1 MLQLSYIS
9 TATRPMTT
17 DDLTD
22 ILRVARACNAEKGIT
37 GMLLY
42 SNGIFVQVLEGEEH
56 DLNDLLDVIK
66 RDSRHT
72 ALHVLE
78 RKPIVRREYPDWS
91 MGFKRLGREDLA
103 EVPGINRFFEEG
115 YTPDEFSGKVNLFS
129 KLLRHIR
136 QVEQKRISHDEL
148 SLEDEDRFIVVLHRL
163 IRYSVK
169 LLALL
174 MVFTILWSVLDVIV
188 VIYEKFLRHPFQD
201 LGKEDIL
208 QVFGSFMLVLIA
220 IEIFINI
227 TLYIRSHVIPV
238 KLVVATALMA
248 VARKIIVF
256 DFHDVGAFHVF
267 ATGLLVA
274 ALGGTYWLLEREFN
288 PHSDQ
293 A

>member
-9 TATRPMTT
+9 TATRPMTSE
-17 DDLTD
+17 DLAD
-22 ILRVARACNAEKGIT
+22 ILQVARAHNADKGIT

-42 SNGIFVQVLEGEEH
+42 STGTFVQVLEGEED
-56 DLNDLLDVIK
+56 DLDALLEAIK

-78 RKPIVRREYPDWS
+78 RKQIARREYPDWT

-103 EVPGINRFFEEG
+103 EIPGLNKFFEEG
-115 YTPDEFSGKVNLFS
+115 YTEGEFGGQASLFT
-129 KLLRHIR
+129 KLLSHIR

-148 SLEDEDRFIVVLHRL
+148 SIEDEDRFIVIMHKIV
-163 IRYSVK
+163 RYCVK
-169 LLALL
+169 LTAVL
-174 MVFTILWSVLDVIV
+174 MMFTILWSVLDVAV
-188 VIYEKFLRHPFQD
+188 EIYEKFLRHPFRD
-201 LGKEDIL
+201 LDKEGIL

-256 DFHDVGAFHVF
+256 DFHEVGAFHVF
-267 ATGLLVA
+267 ATGILVA

-288 PHSDQ
+288 PHAD
-293 A
+293 

>member
-22 ILRVARACNAEKGIT
+22 ILRVARAGNADKGIT

-42 SNGIFVQVLEGEEH
+42 SNGTFVQVLEGEED
-56 DLNDLLDVIK
+56 DLNALLEVIK

-78 RKPIVRREYPDWS
+78 KKLIARREYPDWT

-103 EVPGINRFFEEG
+103 EVPGINKFFDEG
-115 YTPDEFSGKVNLFS
+115 YTEDEFGGKVNLFT
-129 KLLRHIR
+129 KLLGHIR
-136 QVEQKRISHDEL
+136 HVEQKRLSHEEL
-148 SLEDEDRFIVVLHRL
+148 SLEDEDRFIVIMHKL

-169 LLALL
+169 LLAVL
-174 MVFTILWSVLDVIV
+174 MVFTILWSVLDVVV
-188 VIYEKFLRHPFQD
+188 VIYEKFLRHPFQNLD
-201 LGKEDIL
+201 KEEIL
-208 QVFGSFMLVLIA
+208 QVFGSFMIVLIA

-267 ATGLLVA
+267 ATGILVA

-288 PHSDQ
+288 PHAD
-293 A
+293 

>member
-17 DDLTD
+17 EDLTD
-22 ILRVARACNAEKGIT
+22 ILQVARTRNADKGIT

-42 SNGIFVQVLEGEEH
+42 SNGTFVQVLEGEED
-56 DLNDLLDVIK
+56 DLNALLEVIK

-78 RKPIVRREYPDWS
+78 RKQIARREYPDWT

-103 EVPGINRFFEEG
+103 EVPGINKFFEEG
-115 YTPDEFSGKVNLFS
+115 YTDGEFSGKANLFT
-129 KLLRHIR
+129 KLLSHIR
-136 QVEQKRISHDEL
+136 QVEQKRLSHEEL
-148 SLEDEDRFIVVLHRL
+148 SLEDEDRFIVIMHKM

-169 LLALL
+169 LLAVL
-174 MVFTILWSVLDVIV
+174 MVFTILWSVLDVVV
-188 VIYEKFLRHPFQD
+188 VIYEKFLRHPFQNLD
-201 LGKEDIL
+201 KEEIL
-208 QVFGSFMLVLIA
+208 QVFGSFMIVLIA

-288 PHSDQ
+288 PHAD
-293 A
+293 

>member
-9 TATRPMTT
+9 TATRSMTAE
-17 DDLTD
+17 DLTD
-22 ILRVARACNAEKGIT
+22 ILRVARARNADRGIT

-42 SNGIFVQVLEGEEH
+42 SNHE
-56 DLNDLLDVIK
+56 
-66 RDSRHT
+66 
-72 ALHVLE
+72 
-78 RKPIVRREYPDWS
+78 
-91 MGFKRLGREDLA
+91 
-103 EVPGINRFFEEG
+103 
-115 YTPDEFSGKVNLFS
+115 
-129 KLLRHIR
+129 
-136 QVEQKRISHDEL
+136 EL
-148 SLEDEDRFIVVLHRL
+148 SLEDEDRFIVAMHRL

-169 LLALL
+169 LLAVL
-174 MVFTILWSVLDVIV
+174 MVFTILWSVLDVVV
-188 VIYEKFLRHPFQD
+188 VIYEKFLRHPFRD
-201 LGKEDIL
+201 LGKEEIL

-256 DFHDVGAFHVF
+256 DFHEVGAFHVF

-288 PHSDQ
+288 PHAD
-293 A
+293 

>member
-9 TATRPMTT
+9 TATRRMST
-17 DDLTD
+17 DDLMD
-22 ILRVARACNAEKGIT
+22 ILRVARARNADEGIT

-42 SNGIFVQVLEGEEH
+42 GNGTFIQVLEGEE
-56 DLNDLLDVIK
+56 DVLNALLEVIK

-78 RKPIVRREYPDWS
+78 RKQIARREYPDWT
-91 MGFKRLGREDLA
+91 MGFKRLGREDIA
-103 EVPGINRFFEEG
+103 QVPGINKFFEEG
-115 YTPDEFSGKVNLFS
+115 YTEVEFSGKVDLFTRMLS
-129 KLLRHIR
+129 HIR
-136 QVEQKRISHDEL
+136 QAEQKRLSHEEL
-148 SLEDEDRFIVVLHRL
+148 SLEDEDTFIVMMHRL

-169 LLALL
+169 LLAVL
-174 MVFTILWSVLDVIV
+174 MVFTIVWSVLDVIV
-188 VIYEKFLRHPFQD
+188 EIYKKFLQHPFQD
-201 LGKEDIL
+201 LEKEEIL

-267 ATGLLVA
+267 ATGILVA

-288 PHSDQ
+288 PQ
-293 A
+293 AD

>member
-17 DDLTD
+17 EDLTD
-22 ILRVARACNAEKGIT
+22 ILQVARIRNADKGIT

-42 SNGIFVQVLEGEEH
+42 SNGTFVQVLEGEED
-56 DLNDLLDVIK
+56 DLNALLEVIK

-78 RKPIVRREYPDWS
+78 RKQIARREYPDWT

-103 EVPGINRFFEEG
+103 EVPGINKFFEEG
-115 YTPDEFSGKVNLFS
+115 YTDGEFSGKANLFA
-129 KLLRHIR
+129 KLLSHIR

-148 SLEDEDRFIVVLHRL
+148 SIEDEDRFIVIMHKM

-169 LLALL
+169 LLAVL
-174 MVFTILWSVLDVIV
+174 MVFTILWSVLDVVV

-201 LGKEDIL
+201 LDKEEIL
-208 QVFGSFMLVLIA
+208 QVFGSFMIVLIA

-288 PHSDQ
+288 PHAD
-293 A
+293 

>member
-9 TATRPMTT
+9 TATRSMTAE
-17 DDLTD
+17 DLTD
-22 ILRVARACNAEKGIT
+22 ILRVARARNADRGIT

-42 SNGIFVQVLEGEEH
+42 SNRTFVQVLEGEE
-56 DLNDLLDVIK
+56 DELNALLEVIK

-72 ALHVLE
+72 ALRVLE
-78 RKPIVRREYPDWS
+78 RKRIDRREYADWT

-103 EVPGINRFFEEG
+103 EVPGINRFFDEG
-115 YTPDEFSGKVNLFS
+115 YTDGEFGGKANLFG
-129 KLLRHIR
+129 KLLGHIR
-136 QVEQKRISHDEL
+136 LAEQKRLSHEEL
-148 SLEDEDRFIVVLHRL
+148 SLEDEDRFIVAMHRL

-169 LLALL
+169 VLAVL
-174 MVFTILWSVLDVIV
+174 MVFTILWSVLDVVV
-188 VIYEKFLRHPFQD
+188 VIYEKFLRHPFRD
-201 LGKEDIL
+201 LGKEEIL

-256 DFHDVGAFHVF
+256 DFHEVGAFHVF

-288 PHSDQ
+288 PHAD
-293 A
+293 

>member
-22 ILRVARACNAEKGIT
+22 ILRVARARNADKGIT

-42 SNGIFVQVLEGEEH
+42 SNGTFVQVLEGEED
-56 DLNDLLDVIK
+56 DLNALLEVIK
-66 RDSRHT
+66 HDSRHT

-78 RKPIVRREYPDWS
+78 KKQIARREYPDWT

-103 EVPGINRFFEEG
+103 EVPGINKFFDEG
-115 YTPDEFSGKVNLFS
+115 YGEDEVGGKANLFA
-129 KLLRHIR
+129 KLLSHIR
-136 QVEQKRISHDEL
+136 QSEQKRLSHEEL
-148 SLEDEDRFIVVLHRL
+148 SLEDEDRFIVIMHKL

-169 LLALL
+169 LLAVL
-174 MVFTILWSVLDVIV
+174 MVFTILWSVLDVVV

-201 LGKEDIL
+201 LDKEEIL

-267 ATGLLVA
+267 ATGILVA

-288 PHSDQ
+288 PHAD
-293 A
+293 